1 MTLSAAARKR
11 LECELQRLNG
21 ELLPLARLAVEEARH
36 QGDMSQNP
44 DFFLAA
50 EDEGN
55 LLARREVIRRT
66 LAETGPVTAISD
78 HVVVGCVVV
87 LDFGDGPEEFVYGSI
102 EEQHG
107 AVQVITPA
115 SPIGQALSGAVTGAS
130 LRLSNGLSVRVLAVR
145 AG

>member
-11 LECELQRLNG
+11 LALELQRLDD
-21 ELLPLARLAVEEARH
+21 ELLPLARRAVEDARQ

-50 EDEGN
+50 EEEGN
-55 LLARREVIRRT
+55 LLARRETIQRA
-66 LAETGPVTAISD
+66 LAATGPIGDVGD
-78 HVVVGCVVV
+78 RVVVGCVVV
-87 LDFGDGPEEFVYGSI
+87 LDFGDGPEEFIYGSI

-107 AVQVITPA
+107 DVQVITPA
-115 SPIGQALSGAVTGAS
+115 SPIGQALMGAS
-130 LRLSNGLSVRVLAVR
+130 TGVTVSVDNRLSVRVLAVR